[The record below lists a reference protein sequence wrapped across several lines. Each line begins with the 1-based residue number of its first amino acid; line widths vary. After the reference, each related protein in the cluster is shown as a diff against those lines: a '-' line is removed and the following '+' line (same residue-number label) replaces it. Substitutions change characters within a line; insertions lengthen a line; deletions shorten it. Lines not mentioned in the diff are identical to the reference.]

1 MKFTLSWLKE
11 HLETSASLAEI
22 CDAVTAIGLELES
35 VDDRGATLAPFVVGY
50 VVEARKHPD
59 ADRLRVCIVDTGT
72 EQVQV
77 VCGAPNARTGMK
89 GVFARAG
96 LTIPGTG
103 LQLKAGMIRGQAS
116 NGMLCS
122 AREMGLSDEHDG
134 IIDLPADAP
143 LGVPF
148 ARVLGLDDAVIDVAI
163 TPNRQDCLGVRGIA
177 RDLAA
182 KGIGTLKPRHVVPV
196 PGAFASPLAVRF
208 DLPADAASACPFFV
222 GRHVRGVRN
231 GPSPQWLQDRL
242 AAIGLRP
249 ISALVDITNFMTF
262 DVGRPLHVFDAARVS
277 GGIVVRLARPGET
290 IAALNGKTYTLTGA
304 ETVISDESG
313 AAEGLGGVIGGED
326 SGCTEAT
333 TDVFLEAAL
342 FDPIRT
348 AQTGRTHQIV
358 SDARYRFERGLDP
371 EAVIEG
377 MEAAT
382 RMILDLCGGEVSEP
396 VIAGAVPNWRRSF
409 TLRKERVASLGGV
422 DVPAAEQRR
431 ILEALGFTVT
441 DAGARFDVAPPSWRS
456 DIHGEADLVEEIARI
471 WGFDRLEAVTM
482 PRDSALPAPALTP
495 AQRRVRDARRA
506 LAGLGLVEAVTFSFM
521 QKSVAALFGGTNPA
535 LELLN
540 PISSD
545 LDFMRPS
552 IVPNLL
558 LAAKRNADRGLG
570 DSALCEVGPQFADDT
585 PTGQSMMATGL
596 RSGAAAPRSWG
607 VQARVVDAL
616 DAKGDAL
623 ALLQALGA
631 PVENLQTTRDAPG
644 YYHPG
649 RSGCLRLGAKI
660 VAVFGELN
668 PRILAAMDVRTPAVA
683 FEVTLDVVPLPKAR
697 SGRAR
702 PLLKLAALQP
712 VERDFAFLV
721 DSGVEA
727 EKLVRAIKGVAK
739 DIAAQAAILSV
750 GVFDVYEG
758 KGLPEGRKSLAITI
772 RLQPAARTLTDAEI
786 DAIAQRI
793 VASAAKATGA
803 TLRG

>member
-11 HLETSASLAEI
+11 HLDTTASLAEI
-22 CDAVTAIGLELES
+22 CEAVTAIGLELES
-35 VDDRGATLAPFVVGY
+35 VDDRGAKLAPFVVGY

-59 ADRLRVCIVDTGT
+59 ADRLRVCIVDTGK

-103 LQLKAGMIRGQAS
+103 LQLKAGTIRGQAS

-143 LGVPF
+143 LGEPF
-148 ARVLGLDDAVIDVAI
+148 AKVLGLDDAVIDVAI

-182 KGIGTLKPRHVVPV
+182 KGTGTLRPRRIEPV
-196 PGAFASPLAVRF
+196 PGRFASPLAVRL
-208 DLPADAASACPFFV
+208 DLPAGAQDACPYFV
-222 GRHVRGVRN
+222 GRMVRGVRN
-231 GPSPQWLQDRL
+231 GPSPRWLQDRL
-242 AAIGLRP
+242 VAIGLRP
-249 ISALVDITNFMTF
+249 ISALVDITNYMTF
-262 DVGRPLHVFDAARVS
+262 DVGRPLHVFDASKVS
-277 GGIVVRLARPGET
+277 GGIVVRLARQGET
-290 IAALNGKTYTLTGA
+290 IAALNGKSYALSGSETL
-304 ETVISDESG
+304 ISDESG
-313 AAEGLGGVIGGED
+313 AAEGLGGVIGGEE

-333 TDVFLEAAL
+333 TDVFIEAAL

-348 AQTGRTHQIV
+348 AQTGRTHQII

-371 EAVIEG
+371 EAVVEG

-382 RMILDLCGGEVSEP
+382 RMVLELCGGEPSEL
-396 VIAGAVPNWRRSF
+396 VVAGKAPEWRRSF
-409 TLRKERVASLGGV
+409 SLRKQRVATLGGV
-422 DVPAAEQRR
+422 DVPPAEQRR
-431 ILEALGFTVT
+431 ILEALGFS
-441 DAGARFDVAPPSWRS
+441 VADRGEAFEVSPPSWRS
-456 DIHGEADLVEEIARI
+456 DIHGEADLVEEVGRI
-471 WGFDRLEAVTM
+471 WGFDRIEAVAM
-482 PRDSALPAPALTP
+482 PRASALPAPALTP

-521 QKSVAALFGGTNPA
+521 QKDVAALFGGTNPS

-545 LDFMRPS
+545 LDFMRPT

-570 DSALCEVGPQFADDT
+570 DCALCEVGPQFADDT
-585 PTGQSMMATGL
+585 PGGQAMMATGL
-596 RSGAAAPRSWG
+596 RSGSAAPRSWG
-607 VQARVVDAL
+607 ARPRDVDAL

-623 ALLQALGA
+623 ALLQSLGA
-631 PVENLQTTRDAPG
+631 PVENLQATRDAPAW
-644 YYHPG
+644 YHPG
-649 RSGCLRLGAKI
+649 RSGCLRLGAKVI
-660 VAVFGELN
+660 ATFGELN
-668 PRILAAMDVRTPAVA
+668 PRILARLDIRMPAVA
-683 FEVTLDVVPLPKAR
+683 FEVALDAVPQAKAK

-702 PLLKLAALQP
+702 PLLRLATLHP

-721 DSGVEA
+721 ETGVEA
-727 EKLVRAIKGVAK
+727 EKLVRAIRGIAK
-739 DIAAQAAILSV
+739 EIAAQASILSV
-750 GVFDVYEG
+750 SVFDVYEG
-758 KGLPEGRKSLAITI
+758 KGLPEGRKSIALAV
-772 RLQPAARTLTDAEI
+772 RLQPAERTLTDAEI
-786 DAIAQRI
+786 DAIGQRI
-793 VASAAKATGA
+793 VAAAAKATGA

>member
-1 MKFTLSWLKE
+1 MKFTLSWLKQ
-11 HLETSASLAEI
+11 HLETNASLQEI

-35 VDDRGATLAPFVVGY
+35 VDDRAAKLAPFIVGY
-50 VVEARKHPD
+50 VVEAKKHPD

-96 LTIPGTG
+96 LTVPGTG
-103 LQLKAGMIRGQAS
+103 LLLKAGNIRGQAS

-143 LGVPF
+143 VGAPF
-148 ARVLGLDDAVIDVAI
+148 AKVLGLDDPVIDVAV

-182 KGIGTLKPRHVVPV
+182 KGIGTLKPRSIAPV
-196 PGAFASPLAVRF
+196 KGAYPSPLGVRF
-208 DLPADAASACPFFV
+208 ELPDDATNACPLFV
-222 GRHVRGVRN
+222 GRHIRGVKSVS
-231 GPSPQWLQDRL
+231 SPRWLQDRL
-242 AAIGLRP
+242 VAIGLRP
-249 ISALVDITNFMTF
+249 ISALVDITNYLTF
-262 DVGRPLHVFDAARVS
+262 DVDRPLHVFDASKVTR
-277 GGIVVRLARPGET
+277 GIVVRLAKPGET
-290 IAALNGKTYTLTGA
+290 IAALNGKSYTLTGS

-313 AAEGLGGVIGGED
+313 AAEGLGGVIGGAE
-326 SGCTEAT
+326 SGCTET
-333 TDVFLEAAL
+333 TTEVFVEAAL

-348 AQTGRTHQIV
+348 AQTGRTHQIL

-371 EAVIEG
+371 EAVVEG

-382 RMILDLCGGEVSEP
+382 RLILDICGGEASDLIVTGKIPE
-396 VIAGAVPNWRRSF
+396 WRRSF
-409 TLRKERVASLGGV
+409 ILRKTRVAALVGV
-422 DVPAAEQRR
+422 DVPPAEQAR
-431 ILEALGFTVT
+431 ILDSLGFAVRVDG
-441 DAGARFDVAPPSWRS
+441 DAFDVGPPPWRS
-456 DIHGEADLVEEIARI
+456 DVQGEADLCEEIARI
-471 WGFDRLEAVTM
+471 WGYDKIAAVSM
-482 PRDSALPAPALTP
+482 PRDSALPAPAITP
-495 AQRRVRDARRA
+495 GQRRVRDAKRC

-521 QKSVAALFGGTNPA
+521 QKDVAALFGGANPV

-545 LDFMRPS
+545 LDFMRPT
-552 IVPNLL
+552 IVPNLI

-570 DSALCEVGPQFADDT
+570 DSALFEVGPQFADDT
-585 PTGQSMMATGL
+585 PAGQSMMATGL
-596 RSGAAAPRSWG
+596 RTGASNARSWG
-607 VQARVVDAL
+607 AKPRAVDAL

-623 ALLQALGA
+623 ALLAAVGA

-649 RSGCLRLGAKI
+649 RSGSLRLGAKTI
-660 VAVFGELN
+660 AVFGEIN
-668 PRILAAMDVRTPAVA
+668 PRVLATMDAKAPVVA
-683 FEVTLDVVPLPKAR
+683 FEVTLDAAPLPKAK

-721 DSGVEA
+721 DSAVES
-727 EKLVRAIKGVAK
+727 EKLVRALKGVAK
-739 DIAAQAAILSV
+739 EIAAQATIASV
-750 GVFDVYEG
+750 AVFDLYEG
-758 KGLPEGRKSLAITI
+758 KGMPEGKKSLALSV
-772 RLQPAARTLTDAEI
+772 RLQPTERTLTDAEI
-786 DAIAQRI
+786 DAIGQRLI
-793 VASAAKATGA
+793 AAAAKATGA
-803 TLRG
+803 TLRS

>member
-72 EQVQV
+72 DQVQV

-103 LQLKAGMIRGQAS
+103 LQLKAGVIRGQAS

-196 PGAFASPLAVRF
+196 PGTFASPLAVRF
-208 DLPADAASACPFFV
+208 DLPADSAKACPFFV

-262 DVGRPLHVFDAARVS
+262 DVGRPLHVFDAAKVS

-326 SGCTEAT
+326 SGCTDAT

-371 EAVIEG
+371 EAVVEG

-382 RMILDLCGGEVSEP
+382 RMILDLCGGEASEP
-396 VIAGAVPNWRRSF
+396 VIAGAVPDWRRSF
-409 TLRKERVASLGGV
+409 SLRKERVASLGGV
-422 DVPAAEQRR
+422 DVPVAEQRR

-441 DAGARFDVAPPSWRS
+441 DAGARFQVAPPPWRS

-495 AQRRVRDARRA
+495 AQRRSRDARRA
-506 LAGLGLVEAVTFSFM
+506 LAGLGLIEAVTFSFM

-570 DSALCEVGPQFADDT
+570 DSALCEVGPQFSDDT
-585 PTGQSMMATGL
+585 PGGQSMMATGL
-596 RSGAAAPRSWG
+596 RSGAAAARSWG
-607 VQARVVDAL
+607 AQARMVDAL

-668 PRILAAMDVRTPAVA
+668 PRVLAAMDVRTPAVA
-683 FEVTLDVVPLPKAR
+683 FEVTLDVVPLPKVR

-721 DSGVEA
+721 DSGVES

-758 KGLPEGRKSLAITI
+758 KGLPDGRKSLAVTV
-772 RLQPAARTLTDAEI
+772 RLQPAVRTLTDAEI

>member
-1 MKFTLSWLKE
+1 MKFTLSWLRE
-11 HLETSASLAEI
+11 HLDTSASLAEI
-22 CDAVTAIGLELES
+22 CEAVTAIGLELES
-35 VDDRGATLAPFVVGY
+35 VDDRGAKLAPFVVGY

-59 ADRLRVCIVDTGT
+59 ADRLRVCVVDTGK

-103 LQLKAGMIRGQAS
+103 LQLKAGTIRGQAS

-143 LGVPF
+143 VGEPF

-182 KGIGTLKPRHVVPV
+182 KGIGTLRPRRIEPV
-196 PGAFASPLAVRF
+196 PGRFASPLSVRL
-208 DLPADAASACPFFV
+208 DLPADAANACPYFV
-222 GRHVRGVRN
+222 GRLVRGVRN
-231 GPSPQWLQDRL
+231 GPSPRWLQDRL
-242 AAIGLRP
+242 VAIGLRP
-249 ISALVDITNFMTF
+249 ISALVDITNYLTF
-262 DVGRPLHVFDAARVS
+262 DVGRPLHVFDAAKVDR
-277 GGIVVRLARPGET
+277 GIVVRLARPGET
-290 IAALNGKTYTLTGA
+290 IATLNGKTYALAGT
-304 ETVISDESG
+304 ETVISDEGG
-313 AAEGLGGVIGGED
+313 AAEGLGGVIGGEE

-333 TDVFLEAAL
+333 TDVFVEAAL

-348 AQTGRTHQIV
+348 AQTGRTHQII

-371 EAVIEG
+371 EAVVEG

-382 RMILDLCGGEVSEP
+382 RMILELCGGEASEL
-396 VIAGAVPNWRRSF
+396 VVAGKPPEWRRSF
-409 TLRKERVASLGGV
+409 RLRKDRAATLGGV
-422 DVPAAEQRR
+422 DVPPAEQQR
-431 ILEALGFTVT
+431 ILEALGFSVA
-441 DAGARFDVAPPSWRS
+441 DRGEAFEVAPPSWRS
-456 DIHGEADLVEEIARI
+456 DIHGEADLVEEVGRI
-471 WGFDRLEAVTM
+471 WGFDRIEVVAM
-482 PRDSALPAPALTP
+482 PRASALPAPALTP

-545 LDFMRPS
+545 LDFMRPT

-570 DSALCEVGPQFADDT
+570 DCALCEVGPQFADDT
-585 PTGQSMMATGL
+585 PAGQSMMATGL
-596 RSGAAAPRSWG
+596 RSGSAAPRSWG
-607 VQARVVDAL
+607 ARARDVDAL

-631 PVENLQTTRDAPG
+631 PVENLQATRDAPAW
-644 YYHPG
+644 YHPG
-649 RSGCLRLGAKI
+649 RSGCLRLGAKVI
-660 VAVFGELN
+660 ATFGELN
-668 PRILAAMDVRTPAVA
+668 PRILAALDIRMPAVA
-683 FEVTLDVVPLPKAR
+683 FEVALDSVPQPKAKA
-697 SGRAR
+697 GRAR
-702 PLLKLAALQP
+702 PLLKLATLQP

-721 DSGVEA
+721 ESGVEA
-727 EKLVRAIKGVAK
+727 EKLVRAIRGTAK
-739 DIAAQAAILSV
+739 EIAAQASILSV
-750 GVFDVYEG
+750 SVFDVYEG
-758 KGLPEGRKSLAITI
+758 KGLPEGRKSIALAV
-772 RLQPAARTLTDAEI
+772 RLQPAERTLTDAEI
-786 DAIAQRI
+786 DAIGQRI
-793 VASAAKATGA
+793 VAAAAKATGA
-803 TLRG
+803 TLRA

>member
-1 MKFTLSWLKE
+1 MKFTLSWLRE
-11 HLETSASLAEI
+11 HLDTSASLAEI

-35 VDDRGATLAPFVVGY
+35 VDDRGAKLAPFVVGY

-59 ADRLRVCIVDTGT
+59 ADRLRVCIVDTGK

-96 LTIPGTG
+96 LAIPGTG
-103 LQLKAGMIRGQAS
+103 LQLKAGTIRGQAS

-134 IIDLPADAP
+134 IIELPADAP
-143 LGVPF
+143 VGEPF
-148 ARVLGLDDAVIDVAI
+148 AKVLGLDDAVIDVAI

-182 KGIGTLKPRHVVPV
+182 KGIGTLRPRRVEPV
-196 PGAFASPLAVRF
+196 PARFASPLSVRL
-208 DLPADAASACPFFV
+208 DLPEGAANACPYFV
-222 GRHVRGVRN
+222 GRLVRGVRN
-231 GPSPQWLQDRL
+231 GPSPRWLQDRL
-242 AAIGLRP
+242 VAIGLRP
-249 ISALVDITNFMTF
+249 ISALVDITNYLTF
-262 DVGRPLHVFDAARVS
+262 DVGRPLHVFDASKVS
-277 GGIVVRLARPGET
+277 GGIVVRLARPGES
-290 IAALNGKTYTLTGA
+290 IATLNGKTYVLAGS

-313 AAEGLGGVIGGED
+313 AAEGLGGVIGGEE

-333 TDVFLEAAL
+333 TDVFVEAAL

-348 AQTGRTHQIV
+348 AQTGRTHQII

-371 EAVIEG
+371 EAVVEG

-382 RMILDLCGGEVSEP
+382 RMILELCGGEASEL
-396 VIAGAVPNWRRSF
+396 VVAGRVPEWRRSF
-409 TLRKERVASLGGV
+409 RLRKDRAATLGGV
-422 DVPAAEQRR
+422 DVPPAEQQR
-431 ILEALGFTVT
+431 ILEALGFVVA
-441 DAGARFDVAPPSWRS
+441 DRGEAFEVAPPSWRS
-456 DIHGEADLVEEIARI
+456 DIHGEADLVEEIGRI
-471 WGFDRLEAVTM
+471 WGFDRIEVVAM
-482 PRDSALPAPALTP
+482 PRASALPAPALTP

-521 QKSVAALFGGTNPA
+521 QKSVAALFGGANPT

-545 LDFMRPS
+545 LDFMRPT

-558 LAAKRNADRGLG
+558 LAARRNADRGLG
-570 DSALCEVGPQFADDT
+570 GSALCEVGPPFADDT
-585 PTGQSMMATGL
+585 PAGQSMMATGL
-596 RSGAAAPRSWG
+596 RMGDAAPRSWG
-607 VQARVVDAL
+607 ARTRPVDAL

-631 PVENLQTTRDAPG
+631 PVENLQTTRDAPSW
-644 YYHPG
+644 YHPG
-649 RSGCLRLGAKI
+649 RSGCLRLGAKVI
-660 VAVFGELN
+660 AVFGELN
-668 PRILAAMDVRTPAVA
+668 PRVLAAMDIRMPAVA
-683 FEVTLDVVPLPKAR
+683 FEVTLDAVPLPKAKA
-697 SGRAR
+697 GRAR

-721 DSGVEA
+721 DATVEA
-727 EKLVRAIKGVAK
+727 EKLVRAIRGVAK
-739 DIAAQAAILSV
+739 EIAAQATILSV

-758 KGLPEGRKSLAITI
+758 TGLPEGRKSVALTV
-772 RLQPAARTLTDAEI
+772 RLQPAERTLTDAEI
-786 DAIAQRI
+786 DAVGQRI
-793 VASAAKATGA
+793 VAAAAKATGA